1 MVSGKLKPSNFIGK
15 VEFGT
20 VKSVQNKNTGK
31 KVPSFV
37 PVTGQVRYAPRSRSI
52 TQSDSIF
59 GTNIQETKIIAVRHN
74 ESLTDNLKVRFVK
87 TGKIHDIKYVSSDET
102 NTPISFDYITITKEP
117 SGEFN
122 GTWRCIRRVA

>member
-20 VKSVQNKNTGK
+20 VKSVPNKNTGQ
-31 KVPSFV
+31 KVPSFI
-37 PVTGQVRYAPRSRSI
+37 PSTNQMRYAPRSRSI

-74 ESLTDNLKVRFVK
+74 ESLTENLKVRFVK
-87 TGKIHDIKYVSSDET
+87 TGKVHDIKYISSDES
-102 NTPISFDYITITKEP
+102 NTPVSFDYITITKEP
-117 SGEFN
+117 LGAFD
-122 GTWRCIRRVA
+122 GT

>member
-1 MVSGKLKPSNFIGK
+1 MVSGKLKPSNFVGK

-20 VKSVQNKNTGK
+20 VKSIPNKNTGQ

-37 PVTGQVRYAPRSRSI
+37 PSTNQVRYAPRSRSI

-59 GTNIQETKIIAVRHN
+59 GTSIQDTKIIAVRHN
-74 ESLTDNLKVRFVK
+74 ESLTDQLKVRFVK
-87 TGKIHDIKYVSSDET
+87 TGKVHDIKYISSDES

-117 SGEFN
+117 LGAFD
-122 GTWRCIRRVA
+122 GT

>member
-20 VKSVQNKNTGK
+20 VKSVLNKNTGQ

-37 PVTGQVRYAPRSRSI
+37 SSTIQMRYATRSRSI

-59 GTNIQETKIIAVRHN
+59 GTSIQETKIIAVRHN
-74 ESLTDNLKVRFVK
+74 ESLTENLKVRFVK
-87 TGKIHDIKYVSSDET
+87 TGKVHDIKYISSDES
-102 NTPISFDYITITKEP
+102 NTPVSFDYITITKEP
-117 SGEFN
+117 LGAFD
-122 GTWRCIRRVA
+122 GT

>member
-20 VKSVQNKNTGK
+20 VKSVLNKNTGQ

-37 PVTGQVRYAPRSRSI
+37 SSTIQMRYAPRSRSI
-52 TQSDSIF
+52 TQSDSIV
-59 GTNIQETKIIAVRHN
+59 GTSIQDTKIIAVRHN

-87 TGKIHDIKYVSSDET
+87 TGKVHDIKDISSDES
-102 NTPISFDYITITKEP
+102 NTPIAFDYVTIDKEP
-117 SGEFN
+117 LGALD
-122 GTWRCIRRVA
+122 GT